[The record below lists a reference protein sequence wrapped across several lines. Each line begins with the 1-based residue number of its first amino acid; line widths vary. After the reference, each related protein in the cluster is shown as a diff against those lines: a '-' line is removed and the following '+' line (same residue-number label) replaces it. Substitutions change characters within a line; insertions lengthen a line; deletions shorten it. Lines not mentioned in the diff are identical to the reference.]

1 MCDNARKRIKI
12 KIKKKEKTQE
22 PVLQCA
28 DIFRVRPT
36 HLGPTPCKK
45 TRKSAVYQLARTC
58 TQERPGQSA
67 KIIANADDICS
78 RKQANEITEG
88 LGTFQKCFLVKKRQ
102 TIFTSH
108 ERSRSHVTNTISAW
122 NFLMM
127 ESGKNVFQS
136 YFLET
141 WRS

>member
-1 MCDNARKRIKI
+1 MVIGKVPNLRERAEGIKITYMCDNARKRVKI

-36 HLGPTPCKK
+36 HLSPTPCKK

-58 TQERPGQSA
+58 TQERPGESV

-88 LGTFQKCFLVKKRQ
+88 LGTF
-102 TIFTSH
+102 
-108 ERSRSHVTNTISAW
+108 
-122 NFLMM
+122 
-127 ESGKNVFQS
+127 
-136 YFLET
+136 
-141 WRS
+141 

>member
-88 LGTFQKCFLVKKRQ
+88 LGTFQKCFLVKKDKQFLLLMKGHAVTLQILFLRG
-102 TIFTSH
+102 IFDD
-108 ERSRSHVTNTISAW
+108 
-122 NFLMM
+122 
-127 ESGKNVFQS
+127 GKWKNIFQS
-136 YFLET
+136 YFLDT

>member
-1 MCDNARKRIKI
+1 MCDNAGKRIKI

-36 HLGPTPCKK
+36 HLGPTPRTK
-45 TRKSAVYQLARTC
+45 TRKGAVYQLARMC

-88 LGTFQKCFLVKKRQ
+88 LGTFQKCFLVKKDKQ
-102 TIFTSH
+102 FLLLMKGH
-108 ERSRSHVTNTISAW
+108 AVTLQILFLRGIS
-122 NFLMM
+122 
-127 ESGKNVFQS
+127 
-136 YFLET
+136 
-141 WRS
+141 